1 MARERCSRRRA
12 EGLGGNTQASRLWT
26 AAGPSAAA
34 RRATASWK
42 GESSKKPCVFER
54 VPDSQTESGIFSSSR
69 SKPTAKG
76 PCSRLDSSF
85 LMPLVDKFGRQITD
99 LRVSV
104 TDRCNFRCVYC
115 RSADPE
121 NHMAHHELLE
131 WDEYQRLVGILLG
144 MGIRKVRVT
153 GGEPL
158 VRPGTEDF
166 IARLKGLGVADLSM
180 TTNGHL
186 LGERLDRLIA
196 AGLDRINIS
205 LDSLKREKFERITRT
220 RAFDQ
225 VMAGIDAAQ
234 NSVLGPVK
242 VNAVLVRGFNDDE
255 VEAFAEFARERNLIM
270 RFIEFMPLDADRA
283 WTRDLMVPAAE
294 VHSRIAARWPLVQ
307 ILHERSETARKYRFA
322 DGPGEIGLIAPVT
335 QPFCGFCSRIRITAD
350 GKLRTCLFS
359 KDDHDL
365 KFLIRGGAND
375 REIGDEILSILAEK
389 EKGHRINEPG
399 FVPPSRTMVYIGG

>member
-1 MARERCSRRRA
+1 MLAKRRA
-12 EGLGGNTQASRLWT
+12 EGSGGNTRASRVRKGDRQGFAEADLTWCCRPIPKRELGVFVF
-26 AAGPSAAA
+26 GP
-34 RRATASWK
+34 K
-42 GESSKKPCVFER
+42 G
-54 VPDSQTESGIFSSSR
+54 
-69 SKPTAKG
+69 
-76 PCSRLDSSF
+76 
-85 LMPLVDKFGRQITD
+85 MPLIDKFGRPITD

-121 NHMAHHELLE
+121 NHMAHEELLDWE
-131 WDEYQRLVGILLG
+131 EYLRIVRILVG

-158 VRPGTEDF
+158 VRPGVESF
-166 IARLKGLGVADLSM
+166 IGRLKMLGVGDLSM

-186 LGERLDRLIA
+186 LAERCSTLIA

-205 LDSLKREKFERITRT
+205 LDSLDRAKFERITRT
-220 RAFDQ
+220 KTFDQ

-234 NSVLGPVK
+234 NSVLRPVK

-255 VEAFAEFARERNLIM
+255 VEAFAEFARERDLIM

-283 WTRDLMVPAAE
+283 WTRDAMVPAAE
-294 VHSRIAARWPLVQ
+294 VHRRISARWPLVQ
-307 ILHERSETARKYRFA
+307 IVHERSETARKYRFA
-322 DGPGEIGLIAPVT
+322 DGRGEIGLVAPVT
-335 QPFCGFCSRIRITAD
+335 QPFCGFCSRIRLTAD

-365 KFLIRGGAND
+365 KFMLRGGATD
-375 REIGDEILSILAEK
+375 REIGDQIQAIVAQK